1 MNEQNKHV
9 RKSANKSG
17 TKSGVKSDAKS
28 DLKADSKSDSKLDSQ
43 SGSQERPEKGLL
55 DSGIELKKA
64 LDAWNELAAQAPTQS
79 ADEKLLQD
87 VQQLLKQL
95 KSKIEE
101 FK

>member
-17 TKSGVKSDAKS
+17 TKSGVKSDA
-28 DLKADSKSDSKLDSQ
+28 KSDSKLDSQ